1 MLPRERTDVPFI
13 AADRVVVDRRL
24 SNRYPLQMPVTF
36 AWRDV
41 HANPHQDQGNTRD
54 ISSIGEFVLARNC
67 PDEGAPITLDILLPR
82 APTAVRA
89 LWIQVEGIVVR
100 VDQRENGK
108 SMNGFAVANLKSV
121 LSDRP

>member
-1 MLPRERTDVPFI
+1 MLPRERTVVPFI
-13 AADRVVVDRRL
+13 AAVRDVVDRRQ
-24 SNRYPLQMPVTF
+24 STRYPLQVPVIYV
-36 AWRDV
+36 WRDV
-41 HANPHQDQGNTRD
+41 YGNPHQDEGKTLD

-89 LWIQVEGIVVR
+89 LRIQVEGIVVR

-108 SMNGFAVANLKSV
+108 STNGFAVANQKSV

>member
-1 MLPRERTDVPFI
+1 MLPRERTVVPFI
-13 AADRVVVDRRL
+13 AADRVVMDRRL
-24 SNRYPLQMPVTF
+24 TNRYPLQMPVTF
-36 AWRDV
+36 AWKDV
-41 HANPHQDQGNTRD
+41 HGIPHQDRGNTRD

-108 SMNGFAVANLKSV
+108 STNGFAVANQKSV